1 MYGQGTCQLCRA
13 GYYCDATYGP
23 VTSII
28 NSSCPVGYYCVNGT
42 AWSTQYPCP
51 LGTYSQNPNLEAADQ
66 CLSCDPGRYCGTLGR
81 NDTEGECSEGF
92 WCKSGA
98 ISPTPTDGSKGMICP
113 RGHYCPRGTPF
124 PVPCPLGYWSNTTG
138 QSTPETC
145 QPCPGGHYC
154 DQPGLG
160 DPSGQC
166 DPGYFCLSRATSA
179 KPSEGVLI
187 GDICPPG
194 HYCPEAGT
202 VTPIPC
208 PIGHYASSNGTVKCE
223 VCPVGHY
230 CIDGVEPVT
239 CPPRF
244 YCAIGTGY
252 VHRSCANY
260 IEECV
265 IGSSNCIDSNAQCV
279 GSGEDFTCTCKTGYT
294 GDGFACIDI
303 NECLVNHGGCH
314 VDAECINVVSNH
326 SCVCHT
332 GYSGDGYN
340 CEGSTKLT
348 VTGILS
354 MSSDY
359 MP

>member
-13 GYYCDATYGP
+13 GYYCDATYDP

-28 NSSCPVGYYCVNGT
+28 NSSCPIGYYCVNGT

-81 NDTEGECSEGF
+81 NETEGECSEGF

-303 NECLVNHGGCH
+303 DECLVNHGGCH
-314 VDAECINVVSNH
+314 ADADCINLLSNH

-340 CEGSTKLT
+340 CE
-348 VTGILS
+348 
-354 MSSDY
+354 
-359 MP
+359 